1 MYMDEQQVIKPHRI
15 TLQNRSSL
23 QVAGVSD
30 VIAYDPGEI
39 ILETSAGLLLIK
51 GSELH
56 MNHLSLEKGETGVDG
71 RVDSL
76 TYSETNSSAPSIL
89 ASTAVHVRQA
99 IFWDDCLSN
108 GESGCIVSGKTVFLC
123 CFFGRHPSAG
133 L

>member
-51 GSELH
+51 GSEQH

-76 TYSETNSSAPSIL
+76 KYTKTNSSAL
-89 ASTAVHVRQA
+89 QA
-99 IFWDDCLSN
+99 GN
-108 GESGCIVSGKTVFLC
+108 FL
-123 CFFGRHPSAG
+123 GR
-133 L
+133 LFK

>member
-1 MYMDEQQVIKPHRI
+1 MLAVKSMYMEEQPVVKPHRL
-15 TLQNRSSL
+15 TMQNRSTI
-23 QVAGVSD
+23 QVTGVSD

-51 GSELH
+51 GAELH

-76 TYSETNSSAPSIL
+76 TYSESQWRCKAGW
-89 ASTAVHVRQA
+89 QA
-99 IFWDDCLSN
+99 FLGTTCLN
-108 GESGCIVSGKTVFLC
+108 NHESGCGVSGKAVLEWLPC
-123 CFFGRHPSAG
+123 GVRDLIAG

>member
-51 GSELH
+51 RLRTAYEPSVSG
-56 MNHLSLEKGETGVDG
+56 KGETGVDG

-76 TYSETNSSAPSIL
+76 TYSETNSSA
-89 ASTAVHVRQA
+89 RQA
-99 IFWDDCLSN
+99 GN
-108 GESGCIVSGKTVFLC
+108 FL
-123 CFFGRHPSAG
+123 GR
-133 L
+133 LFK

>member
-15 TLQNRSSL
+15 TLQNRSTL

-76 TYSETNSSAPSIL
+76 TYSETNSSA
-89 ASTAVHVRQA
+89 RQA
-99 IFWDDCLSN
+99 GNFLGRCLSN

>member
-1 MYMDEQQVIKPHRI
+1 MLAVKSMYMEEQPVVKPHRL
-15 TLQNRSSL
+15 TMQNRSTI
-23 QVAGVSD
+23 QVTGVSD

-51 GSELH
+51 GAELH

-76 TYSETNSSAPSIL
+76 TYSEANGGA
-89 ASTAVHVRQA
+89 RQA
-99 IFWDDCLSN
+99 RKLFSGRLFKITMSQDVVFRQAFWN
-108 GESGCIVSGKTVFLC
+108 GCPVG
-123 CFFGRHPSAG
+123 FGIDAG

>member
-15 TLQNRSSL
+15 TLQNRSTL

-39 ILETSAGLLLIK
+39 LLLIK

-76 TYSETNSSAPSIL
+76 TYSETNSSA
-89 ASTAVHVRQA
+89 RQA
-99 IFWDDCLSN
+99 GN
-108 GESGCIVSGKTVFLC
+108 FL
-123 CFFGRHPSAG
+123 GR
-133 L
+133 LFK

>member
-1 MYMDEQQVIKPHRI
+1 MLAVKSMYMEEQPVVKPHRL
-15 TLQNRSSL
+15 TMQNRSTI
-23 QVAGVSD
+23 QVTGVSD

-51 GSELH
+51 GAELH

-76 TYSETNSSAPSIL
+76 TYSEA
-89 ASTAVHVRQA
+89 
-99 IFWDDCLSN
+99 N
-108 GESGCIVSGKTVFLC
+108 GGARPEAFSGGFLNNHESGCGVSGKAFWNGCPVG
-123 CFFGRHPSAG
+123 FGIDAG

>member
-76 TYSETNSSAPSIL
+76 TYSETNSSA
-89 ASTAVHVRQA
+89 RQA
-99 IFWDDCLSN
+99 GN
-108 GESGCIVSGKTVFLC
+108 FL
-123 CFFGRHPSAG
+123 GR
-133 L
+133 LFR